1 MIVQRDHAEMVEDVL
16 IKWIHINV
24 FVKLDMAEWTVK
36 QVSLSC
42 FSTSEWKYL
51 NESYMQLIFV
61 PRVVESPCDGSCM
74 QLSHFIF
81 ILFGNILVFF
91 SCETPLRQ

>member
-51 NESYMQLIFV
+51 NESYMQLILV
-61 PRVVESPCDGSCM
+61 PRVVESPCDGGCM

-81 ILFGNILVFF
+81 ILFGNILVF
-91 SCETPLRQ
+91 SS